1 MIERHTYELKR
12 CLLLNPL
19 KTTKG
24 VKVMKTVPSSI
35 KVDDE
40 GYEAEMVKSSL
51 WSFESFH
58 NRKWIGSS
66 CSVGSHFPA
75 IS

>member
-35 KVDDE
+35 KE
-40 GYEAEMVKSSL
+40 GEDGNGAEMVKSSL
-51 WSFESFH
+51 VV
-58 NRKWIGSS
+58 I
-66 CSVGSHFPA
+66 
-75 IS
+75 

>member
-1 MIERHTYELKR
+1 MTERHTYEFKR

-24 VKVMKTVPSSI
+24 AKVMKTVPSSI
-35 KVDDE
+35 KTGDD

-51 WSFESFH
+51 VV
-58 NRKWIGSS
+58 I
-66 CSVGSHFPA
+66 
-75 IS
+75 